1 MVKAV
6 SSICSVP
13 VIVGGGIKTPK
24 AAREKVENGA
34 KIIVT
39 GNFFENENNWS
50 LIKEFAEAVHK
61 KIPISV

>member
-6 SSICSVP
+6 SSICSIP

-24 AAREKVENGA
+24 SAREKVDNGA

-39 GNFFENENNWS
+39 GNFFEEENNWGV
-50 LIKEFAEAVHK
+50 IKEFANAVHK
-61 KIPISV
+61 KLAIVI